1 MNAVPKVMI
10 VEMENVEELKLDCD
24 VFVMLV
30 ISIIHHYEDVKVRLL
45 YHVKSVLRISSAHN
59 KGEPAR
65 YKHCPNFA

>member
-10 VEMENVEELKLDCD
+10 VEMENVEELKLDYD

-45 YHVKSVLRISSAHN
+45 YQ
-59 KGEPAR
+59 
-65 YKHCPNFA
+65 